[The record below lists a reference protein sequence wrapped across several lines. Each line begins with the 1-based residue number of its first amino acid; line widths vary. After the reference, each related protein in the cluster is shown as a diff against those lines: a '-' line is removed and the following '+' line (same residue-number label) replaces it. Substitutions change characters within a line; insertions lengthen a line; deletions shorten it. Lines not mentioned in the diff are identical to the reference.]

1 MQAVSNGLTN
11 KSAVFT
17 LGMTILSLIYL
28 ESMNY
33 LYNFN
38 TFTVNLE
45 EITTLIEKIEDR
57 DLREI
62 LRKMLKHHSY
72 ERITFT

>member
-28 ESMNY
+28 ESMSS
-33 LYNFN
+33 LYNYN
-38 TFTVNLE
+38 NFTINLE
-45 EITTLIEKIEDR
+45 EINTLI
-57 DLREI
+57 
-62 LRKMLKHHSY
+62 
-72 ERITFT
+72 

>member
-62 LRKMLKHHSY
+62 LRKMLKPHSY